1 MGRLAVIGK
10 LQTLGPPPAPARDA
24 RAATALYDHGT
35 HVTLYRHGVET
46 YVPPH
51 ATDAAAHLRAL
62 RDVGCDRVLGVSSV
76 GSLRVDLA
84 VGSFVIPDDFLALAQ
99 PPIVADVERQHVVPG
114 FTPDWRARLL
124 DVWRDVAAAPVVDG
138 GVYWQSNGPRF
149 ETRAEVR
156 LAAAHADLVGMT
168 LASEC
173 VAANQVGL
181 AYAGVC
187 VVDNLANGIGGTPL
201 TVEAYE
207 HGAAANA
214 ARLQAS
220 LDRIVPVL
228 AR

>member
-10 LQTLGPPPAPARDA
+10 LQTLGPPPASGRDTQ
-24 RAATALYDHGT
+24 RAMALYDHGT
-35 HVTLYRHGVET
+35 HLTLYRHGVET

-76 GSLRVDLA
+76 GSLREDLA

-99 PPIVADVERQHVVPG
+99 PPIAADVEHPHVVPG

-124 DVWRDVAAAPVVDG
+124 ETWRDVAAAPAVDG

-181 AYAGVC
+181 AYAGLC
-187 VVDNLANGIGGTPL
+187 VVDNLANGIGGAPL